1 MNKLSVDDILAGVL
15 VGKPELIQV
24 DIVVEGKPCSF
35 ETYIKIMDYETAKA
49 QMNANTEGREGLASI
64 LADCIV
70 TEDGERVFTE
80 EQVRAKFNKHLI
92 DAIWQKILEK
102 NFLGKSS
109 TQKKSSTNLKSG
121 RNSSKTASRA
131 RQSQKQKRNSVTENF
146 SSGNS
151 TDIAG
156 EAST

>member
-24 DIVVEGKPCSF
+24 DIVVEGKPRSF

-70 TEDGERVFTE
+70 TEDGERIFTE
-80 EQVRAKFNKHLI
+80 EQVRLKFNKHLI

-109 TQKKSSTNLKSG
+109 TQKKSLTSLRSG
-121 RNSSKTASRA
+121 QNSSKTASRA

-151 TDIAG
+151 TG
-156 EAST
+156 SVEEALT